1 MTIKTFLPS
10 KMPALPWQHGNGQ
23 LSKLPFAPV
32 LIAQAAINIAANSP
46 LVVAK
51 PRTAVDSWQTPVKR
65 WCNWNLLQKSA
76 PTPPLVPAAVGAGD
90 QVLRGVGG
98 NNCM

>member
-1 MTIKTFLPS
+1 TGSKCWRSASASRMTIKTFLPS

-23 LSKLPFAPV
+23 VSKLPFAPV
-32 LIAQAAINIAANSP
+32 FSAQAAINIAANSP

-51 PRTAVDSWQTPVKR
+51 PRTAV
-65 WCNWNLLQKSA
+65 
-76 PTPPLVPAAVGAGD
+76 PAAVGAGD